1 MIKGVNKQVLE
12 VTNPESPYF
21 DKIIFFVSAD
31 GSAQSEEKLKNE
43 AQSVASQLKKPPK
56 SRRSKRDKFLSIMFA
71 VCGIGAGAVLMLV
84 LSSIVQGV

>member
-31 GSAQSEEKLKNE
+31 GASQSEEKIKNE
-43 AQSVASQLKKPPK
+43 AQSVTSQLRKPPK
-56 SRRSKRDKFLSIMFA
+56 SRRSRRDKILSIVFA
-71 VCGIGAGAVLMLV
+71 VCGIGAGAALML
-84 LSSIVQGV
+84 LLGTIVQGV

>member
-31 GSAQSEEKLKNE
+31 GSAQSEEKIKNE
-43 AQSVASQLKKPPK
+43 AQSVASQLRKPPK
-56 SRRSKRDKFLSIMFA
+56 TKLSKKDKILGFMFA
-71 VCGIGAGAVLMLV
+71 ACGIGAGAALMFA
-84 LSSIVQGV
+84 LSAIIQGV